1 VGRAVDDK
9 RRRNLA
15 AALRIGSPDFMFA
28 VDDPECLPY
37 MTLSPACVDPSAQH
51 PRPFFERVLLP
62 HRSLP
67 SRNFHLLIGLLAL
80 VSLAVGIGFVAVG
93 AWPVIGFFGLDVGLI
108 YLAFRLNYRTARQSE
123 TLRLADDVFSVE
135 RVGVRGECCN
145 WRFQP
150 FWVKVVLEERPDT
163 SNRLLVASH
172 GRSLVIGDFVP
183 PATRRELAVTL
194 RDALTRWRNSLNPA
208 RQ

>member
-1 VGRAVDDK
+1 MTP
-9 RRRNLA
+9 
-15 AALRIGSPDFMFA
+15 SP
-28 VDDPECLPY
+28 
-37 MTLSPACVDPSAQH
+37 PSAR
-51 PRPFFERVLLP
+51 PLRPFFERVLLP

-67 SRNFHLLIGLLAL
+67 SRNFHLLMGLLGL
-80 VSLAVGIGFVAVG
+80 VSLAAGVGFVAVG
-93 AWPVIGFFGLDVGLI
+93 AWPVIGFFGLDVALV

-123 TLRLADDVFSVE
+123 TIRLADDTFTVE
-135 RVGVRGECCN
+135 RVSVRGERRN

-150 FWVKVVLEERPDT
+150 FWVRVILEERRDT

>member
-1 VGRAVDDK
+1 MTP
-9 RRRNLA
+9 
-15 AALRIGSPDFMFA
+15 SP
-28 VDDPECLPY
+28 
-37 MTLSPACVDPSAQH
+37 PSAR
-51 PRPFFERVLLP
+51 PLRPFFERVLLP

-67 SRNFHLLIGLLAL
+67 PRNFHLLMGLLGL
-80 VSLAVGIGFVAVG
+80 VSLAAGVGFVAVG
-93 AWPVIGFFGLDVGLI
+93 AWPVIGFFGLDVALV

-123 TLRLADDVFSVE
+123 TIRLADDTFTVE
-135 RVGVRGECCN
+135 RVSVRGERRN

-150 FWVKVVLEERPDT
+150 FWVRVILEERRDT

>member
-1 VGRAVDDK
+1 MTP
-9 RRRNLA
+9 
-15 AALRIGSPDFMFA
+15 SP
-28 VDDPECLPY
+28 
-37 MTLSPACVDPSAQH
+37 PSAR
-51 PRPFFERVLLP
+51 PFRPFFERVLLP

-67 SRNFHLLIGLLAL
+67 SRNFHLLMGLLGL
-80 VSLAVGIGFVAVG
+80 VSLAAGAGFVAVG
-93 AWPVIGFFGLDVGLI
+93 AWPVIGFFGLDVALV
-108 YLAFRLNYRTARQSE
+108 YLAFRLNYRTGRQSE
-123 TLRLADDVFSVE
+123 TIRLADDTFTVE
-135 RVGVRGECCN
+135 RVSVRGERRN

-150 FWVKVVLEERPDT
+150 FWVRVILEERRDT

-183 PATRRELAVTL
+183 PAVRRELAVTL